1 MHHSCYFYGILL
13 TGMAKLAR
21 TKPRNEGLY
30 SAEVRG
36 FRKEIGRPS
45 ARAKMALAALTAV
58 EPLLDLFLRIGLT
71 SPEVESLMRGVFV
84 HKSRE
89 WLARQNGGQ
98 PPSNVRVSLVS
109 GVHRNFV
116 HRILAEPPRI
126 APARERRA
134 NRIGP
139 LLQAWHNENQYLDDS
154 GKPRDLPE
162 RGESPSFL
170 SLVREHLPGTSPSEI
185 LQALLRS
192 GVVESLPNH
201 RVRVRSQTVRQLGIT
216 LENVTELG
224 LRAKAIIGTLIWNLD
239 NVRDGL
245 FFESTPVVE
254 IDADRMAVVREV
266 ISRRATTFLAAITQE
281 LTSEKPGRK
290 ASGRRSKISLA
301 VIESKHV

>member
-1 MHHSCYFYGILL
+1 
-13 TGMAKLAR
+13 MAKSAR
-21 TKPRNEGLY
+21 TSLRNEVLA
-30 SAEVRG
+30 SERPG
-36 FRKEIGRPS
+36 FRKETWRRPS
-45 ARAKMALAALTAV
+45 GRAKMALAALTAI
-58 EPLLDLFLRIGLT
+58 EPLLDLFLHIGLT
-71 SPEVESLMRGVFV
+71 SPEVESLMRGLFV

-89 WLARQNGGQ
+89 WLVRQNGGQ
-98 PPSNVRVSLVS
+98 SPSDVRVSLVS

-134 NRIGP
+134 NRAGP
-139 LLQAWHNENQYLDDS
+139 LLHAWHSEKHYLDDS

-170 SLVREHLPGTSPSEI
+170 TLVREHLPGTSPGAI

-201 RVRVRSQTVRQLGIT
+201 RVRVRSETARQPGIT

-224 LRAKAIIGTLIWNLD
+224 LRAKTIIGTLLWNLD

-245 FFESTPVVE
+245 FFESTPIVE
-254 IDADRMAVVREV
+254 IDADRMAVVRAV
-266 ISRRATTFLAAITQE
+266 ITRRATTFLAATAQE
-281 LTSEKPGRK
+281 LASEAPRRK
-290 ASGRRSKISLA
+290 ARGRRSKISLA
-301 VIESKHV
+301 VIETKHV